1 MGCAAPT
8 SLHLD
13 LAAEPASVSL
23 ARHALADFVA
33 GRSVDR
39 PAVEVAVSEAVS
51 NAVVHAYR
59 EAAEPGRIV
68 VQAAWEDA
76 QLRVEVSDSGLGM
89 RPRPDSP
96 GLGLGLPLIAQL
108 ATHVDI
114 TSEHGTRV
122 RMAFGVLGAPGQ

>member
-1 MGCAAPT
+1 MTCEAPT
-8 SLHLD
+8 SLNLD
-13 LAAEPASVSL
+13 LAAEPASVPV
-23 ARHALADFVA
+23 ARHALAEFVA

-59 EAAEPGRIV
+59 EASEPGRIAV
-68 VQAAWEDA
+68 HA
-76 QLRVEVSDSGLGM
+76 QLDDSRLRVVVSDRGLGM

-114 TSEHGTRV
+114 TSEAGTT
-122 RMAFGVLGAPGQ
+122 VLMHFALRGD

>member
-1 MGCAAPT
+1 MTCEAPT

-13 LAAEPASVSL
+13 LAAEPASVSV
-23 ARHALADFVA
+23 ARHALAEFVA
-33 GRSVDR
+33 GRSIDR

-59 EAAEPGRIV
+59 ETGEPGRIV
-68 VQAAWEDA
+68 VRAEFADA
-76 QLRVEVSDSGLGM
+76 RLSVAVSDRGLGM

-114 TSEHGTRV
+114 TSENGTTV
-122 RMAFGVLGAPGQ
+122 LMAFTVSDA

>member
-1 MGCAAPT
+1 MNCEAST

-23 ARHALADFVA
+23 ARHALAEFVA
-33 GRSVDR
+33 GRSIEG

-59 EAAEPGRIV
+59 ETSDPGRIV
-68 VQAAWEDA
+68 VRAEFADA
-76 QLRVEVSDSGLGM
+76 RLRVAVSDRGLGM
-89 RPRPDSP
+89 RPRADSP

-114 TSEHGTRV
+114 TSEGGTT
-122 RMAFGVLGAPGQ
+122 VLMDFALRDA

>member
-1 MGCAAPT
+1 MNCEAPT

-13 LAAEPASVSL
+13 LAAEAASVAV
-23 ARHALADFVA
+23 ARHALAEFVA
-33 GRSVDR
+33 GRGIDR

-59 EAAEPGRIV
+59 EAREPGRIV
-68 VQAAWEDA
+68 VRAHYAAQRLHVAIRD
-76 QLRVEVSDSGLGM
+76 RGLGM

-108 ATHVDI
+108 AAHVDI
-114 TSEHGTRV
+114 VSESGTTV
-122 RMAFGVLGAPGQ
+122 RMEFTVDDG